1 LNTSRTDDTRLIDY
15 SVILNGQARLDNAVL
30 RLVKG
35 IRGPRKHPIELIHIF
50 LWFRGAPKP
59 MILESVHRLLDSNR
73 ITTERGGYR
82 LMTVSDMFG
91 RGYER

>member
-35 IRGPRKHPIELIHIF
+35 IRGPRKHPIELVTLVVF
-50 LWFRGAPKP
+50 ACAAFGQVGA
-59 MILESVHRLLDSNR
+59 
-73 ITTERGGYR
+73 
-82 LMTVSDMFG
+82 F
-91 RGYER
+91 